1 MSRRV
6 FDVVVVGG
14 ELCGLAAAA
23 LLAHAGKRVALI
35 DDGDALV
42 RPLGDR
48 LVPLA
53 PTLWR
58 MPAAGPV
65 ATLFETLG
73 LKADARRLFGD
84 AVGLGVV
91 DDDDLRCV
99 VPVGE
104 DARVRELGRC
114 FGAARG
120 GTLAAAL
127 GGFDGNR
134 RAPLLAEAA
143 TLHEDGWWW
152 QARRARRRVA
162 ALGDIGHLDG
172 ADEQVSALW
181 GDGSGLAPVL
191 AQLRPFVQARGA
203 SNDRGLS
210 AYLAAT
216 QLVAGVTATL
226 PLGARPALHELLRNV
241 VLSHGGEVIADRV
254 DRVVVDGRRVAA
266 LSTSAQR
273 TEIVPRAV
281 VDATHARDLVTRLPA
296 SRRQAKLL
304 AQQARV
310 VDEGHG
316 VAVRWLL
323 PATHLPRGMPPTL
336 LVLGEGGPPVLV
348 AVHAGTGNVTSGAD
362 ARPGDTRPGD
372 TRPGDAGKGAARDER
387 LLAVLAASPTRE
399 PDVPA
404 ATLERLLPFARPAVR
419 ASDVVDVRHLLG
431 PLAVKEPLHPLG
443 GRRPRTPFVNLVRA
457 GRDLVP
463 PLGIDGELIA
473 ARSVVALVERA
484 LPPPPP

>member
-35 DDGDALV
+35 DEGEALV

-48 LVPLA
+48 LAPLA

-99 VPVGE
+99 IPVGE

-120 GTLAAAL
+120 GALAAAL
-127 GGFDGNR
+127 GAFDGHR

-152 QARRARRRVA
+152 PARRARRRVA
-162 ALGDIGHLDG
+162 ALGPLGHLDG

-181 GDGSGLAPVL
+181 GDGTGLAPVL

-216 QLVAGVTATL
+216 QLVAGVAATL

-241 VLSHGGEVIADRV
+241 VLSHGGEVIADRI
-254 DRVVVDGRRVAA
+254 DRVVVDGRRVSA
-266 LSTSAQR
+266 LSTTTQR

-310 VDEGHG
+310 VDDGHG

-336 LVLGEGGPPVLV
+336 LVLGEGAPPVLV
-348 AVHAGTGNVTSGAD
+348 AVHAGTSASD
-362 ARPGDTRPGD
+362 AS
-372 TRPGDAGKGAARDER
+372 PGDAGKGAPRDER
-387 LLAVLAASPTRE
+387 LLAVVAASPTRQPE
-399 PDVPA
+399 LPT

-443 GRRPRTPFVNLVRA
+443 GRRPRTPFANLVRA

-473 ARSVVALVERA
+473 ARSVVALVEGA
-484 LPPPPP
+484 LPPPPPAGRG